1 MGNPK
6 SNTLSNKQQAVIY
19 ILISAFGF
27 ATMSMLVKLSGDLPV
42 MQKSFFRNFIAALV
56 ALVTIKKAGTSLAV
70 KRENV
75 GGMLARSIFGTVG
88 MVCNYYSV
96 QYMILPDST
105 ILAKLSPFF
114 TILYSWFLLR
124 EKVNRRQWAAIFISF
139 FGCVLVI
146 QPSFS
151 SGQVFPALIAILG
164 GVTAGIAYAYVRFLT
179 QRGED
184 KAVIIFYFSTFS
196 CLVSVPFMIVGFAPM
211 TLFQT
216 LALIGAGIAAAIGPF
231 GMTNAYARAPGRF
244 LGPFEYS
251 QLLFS
256 AIYSFFIFSEIPTAI
271 GLVGYAIILVVSIW
285 MLKSGD

>member
-1 MGNPK
+1 MADDDKMRP
-6 SNTLSNKQQAVIY
+6 
-19 ILISAFGF
+19 
-27 ATMSMLVKLSGDLPV
+27 LV
-42 MQKSFFRNFIAALV
+42 R
-56 ALVTIKKAGTSLAV
+56 KAGESRRCGEGRFPLACAF
-70 KRENV
+70 R
-75 GGMLARSIFGTVG
+75 
-88 MVCNYYSV
+88 C
-96 QYMILPDST
+96 
-105 ILAKLSPFF
+105 
-114 TILYSWFLLR
+114 
-124 EKVNRRQWAAIFISF
+124 AA
-139 FGCVLVI
+139 
-146 QPSFS
+146 
-151 SGQVFPALIAILG
+151 
-164 GVTAGIAYAYVRFLT
+164 AGIAYAYVRFLT

-216 LALIGAGIAAAIGPF
+216 LALIGAGIAAAIGQF

-256 AIYSFFIFSEIPTAI
+256 AIYSFFIFSEVPTAI